1 MRMIAIGLGALLVS
15 GCSAYHTNTG
25 PKVLLTGMVIYSAIE
40 YSRNPTPF
48 PSFSSFY
55 EFNSPLPPAPLAP
68 ERKVVEQDCSKPL
81 EDPTANLKC
90 R

>member
-1 MRMIAIGLGALLVS
+1 MRLIAIGLGALLVS
-15 GCSAYHTNTG
+15 GCSSYQTNTG
-25 PKVLLTGMVIYSAIE
+25 PKVLLTGMIVYSAIE

-55 EFNSPLPPAPLAP
+55 EFNSPPPPAPLDP
-68 ERKVVEQDCSKPL
+68 NRKVIEQDCSKPL